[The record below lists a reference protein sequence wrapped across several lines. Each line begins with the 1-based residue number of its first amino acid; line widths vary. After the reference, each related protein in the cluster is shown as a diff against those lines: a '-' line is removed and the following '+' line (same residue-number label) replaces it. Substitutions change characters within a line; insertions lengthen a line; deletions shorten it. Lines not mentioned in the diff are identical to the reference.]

1 MIQPLIALDQT
12 LNTIVYIKRDGF
24 GYADEML
31 SARAWRL
38 RHITK
43 LYRFIDRLFFWDDQH
58 CYECFRIEVE
68 RKQLPVE
75 YRR

>member
-1 MIQPLIALDQT
+1 MQFLIAIDQ
-12 LNTIVYIKRDGF
+12 LINTIVYIKRDGF

-38 RHITK
+38 RNITK
-43 LYRFIDRLFFWDDQH
+43 LHRFIDRLFFWDDQH